1 MSEAPSSPTPQGP
14 PKLPPAYRLR
24 AYDAVASTND
34 EARRLAVEEAAE
46 DGTLV
51 WALEQTAGRGRR
63 GRSWSS
69 PRGNL
74 YVSAILRPDCPVGE
88 AAQLGFAA
96 ALALVDALGHLMPPL
111 TEVRLKWPND
121 VLVNERKAAGILLE
135 TVVDSDGTFRALLLG
150 LGVNIAEAPDDTAF
164 PATALQWESA
174 GRGIGPEDLLQ
185 LWSKHFLTWV
195 NRWMDDGFPPLRRQ
209 WLAYAHAPGQQLRVR
224 LPNREVHGTFHDMD
238 AEGALLIDTDRG
250 RERLSVGDV
259 FFAEPN
265 GTAGSEAG

>member
-1 MSEAPSSPTPQGP
+1 MSEAART

-24 AYDAVASTND
+24 AFEALPSTND
-34 EARRLAVEEAAE
+34 EARRLVLQDDPE

-51 WALEQTAGRGRR
+51 WAQEQTAGRGRR
-63 GRSWSS
+63 GRSWTS

-74 YVSAILRPDCPVGE
+74 YVTAILRPDCAIGE

-111 TEVRLKWPND
+111 TDVRLKWPND

-135 TVVDSDGTFRALLLG
+135 TVIDSDGTFRALLLG
-150 LGVNIAEAPDDTAF
+150 LGVNIADAPDDTAF
-164 PATALQWESA
+164 PATALHWESA
-174 GRGIGPEDLLQ
+174 GRGIGPEDLLEP
-185 LWSKHFLTWV
+185 WAKHFLTWV
-195 NRWMDDGFPPLRRQ
+195 NRWVDDGFQPLRRQ
-209 WLAYAHAPGQQLRVR
+209 WLAYAHPPGQQLRVR

-238 AEGALLIDTDRG
+238 DAGGLLIDTEHG

-259 FFAEPN
+259 FFAEPDDAS
-265 GTAGSEAG
+265 GGGAG

>member
-1 MSEAPSSPTPQGP
+1 MSEAPRP

-24 AYDAVASTND
+24 AYDALPSTND
-34 EARRLAVEEAAE
+34 EARRLALEEAAE

-63 GRSWSS
+63 GRGWTS

-74 YVSAILRPDCPVGE
+74 YVTAILRPECPVGE

-121 VLVNERKAAGILLE
+121 VLVNDRKAAGILLE
-135 TVVDSDGTFRALLLG
+135 TVVDTGGSFRALLLG
-150 LGVNIAEAPDDTAF
+150 LGVNIAEAPEDTAF
-164 PATALQWESA
+164 PATALHWESA
-174 GRGIGPEDLLQ
+174 GQDVGPGDLLQ
-185 LWSKHFLTWV
+185 PWAKHFLAWV
-195 NRWMDDGFPPLRRQ
+195 NRWMDDGFAPLRRQ
-209 WLAYAHAPGQQLRVR
+209 WLAYAHPPGQQLRVR

-238 AEGALLIDTDRG
+238 ESGGLLIDTPEG

-259 FFAEPN
+259 FFAEP
-265 GTAGSEAG
+265 GDAPGGGQG

>member
-1 MSEAPSSPTPQGP
+1 MSETART

-24 AYDAVASTND
+24 AYDGLPSTND
-34 EARRLAVEEAAE
+34 EARRLVLQDDAE

-51 WALEQTAGRGRR
+51 WAQEQTAGRGRR
-63 GRSWSS
+63 GRCWTS

-74 YVSAILRPDCPVGE
+74 YVTAILRPDGTVGE

-121 VLVNERKAAGILLE
+121 VLVNDRKVAGILLE
-135 TVVDSDGTFRALLLG
+135 TVIDSDGSFRGLLLG
-150 LGVNIAEAPDDTAF
+150 LGVNIADAPDDTAF
-164 PATALQWESA
+164 PATALHWESA
-174 GRGIGPEDLLQ
+174 GRGIGPEDLLEP
-185 LWSKHFLTWV
+185 WAKHFLTWV
-195 NRWMDDGFPPLRRQ
+195 NRWVDDGFQPLRRQ
-209 WLAYAHAPGQQLRVR
+209 WLAYAHPQGQQLRVR

-238 AEGALLIDTDRG
+238 DAGGLVIDTQHG

-259 FFAEPN
+259 FFGEPDEPS
-265 GTAGSEAG
+265 GGGAG

>member
-1 MSEAPSSPTPQGP
+1 MNEALRT

-24 AYDAVASTND
+24 AYDALPSTND
-34 EARRLAVEEAAE
+34 EARRLALEEDAE

-63 GRSWSS
+63 GRSWAS

-74 YVSAILRPDCPVGE
+74 YVTAILRPECGIPE

-121 VLVNERKAAGILLE
+121 VLVNDRKAAGILLE
-135 TVVDSDGTFRALLLG
+135 TVIDSDGQFQALLLG
-150 LGVNIAEAPDDTAF
+150 LGVNVADAPDDTAF
-164 PATALQWESA
+164 PATALHWESA
-174 GRGIGPEDLLQ
+174 GRGVGAEDLLEP
-185 LWSKHFLTWV
+185 WAKHFLTWV
-195 NRWMDDGFPPLRRQ
+195 NRWVDDGFAPLRRQ
-209 WLAYAHAPGQQLRVR
+209 WLAYAHQPGQKLRVR
-224 LPNREVHGTFHDMD
+224 LPNREVHGSFHDMD
-238 AEGALLIDTDRG
+238 ETGGLLIDTAEG

-259 FFAEPN
+259 FFAE
-265 GTAGSEAG
+265 AGEGGQG

>member
-1 MSEAPSSPTPQGP
+1 MSEAART

-24 AYDAVASTND
+24 AFEALPSTND
-34 EARRLAVEEAAE
+34 EARRLVLQDDAE

-51 WALEQTAGRGRR
+51 WAQEQTAGRGRR
-63 GRSWSS
+63 GRSWTS

-74 YVSAILRPDCPVGE
+74 YVTAILRPDCTVGE

-135 TVVDSDGTFRALLLG
+135 TVIGTDGSFQALLLG
-150 LGVNIAEAPDDTAF
+150 LGVNIADAPDDTAF
-164 PATALQWESA
+164 PATALHWESA
-174 GRGIGPEDLLQ
+174 GRGIGPEDLLEP
-185 LWSKHFLTWV
+185 WAKHFLTWV
-195 NRWMDDGFPPLRRQ
+195 NRWVDDGFQPLRRQ
-209 WLAYAHAPGQQLRVR
+209 WLAYAHPAGQQLRVR
-224 LPNREVHGTFHDMD
+224 LPNRVVHGTFHDMD
-238 AEGALLIDTDRG
+238 DAGGLVIDTEQG

-259 FFAEPN
+259 FFAEPD
-265 GTAGSEAG
+265 GASGGGAG

>member
-1 MSEAPSSPTPQGP
+1 MTDAPRP

-24 AYDAVASTND
+24 AYDALPSTND
-34 EARRLAVEEAAE
+34 EARRLVVEDDAG

-63 GRSWSS
+63 GRSWAS

-74 YVSAILRPDCPVGE
+74 YVTAVLRPESSIAE

-121 VLVNERKAAGILLE
+121 VLINDRKAAGILLE
-135 TVVDSDGTFRALLLG
+135 TVVASDGTFQALLLG
-150 LGVNIAEAPDDTAF
+150 VGVNIAEAPDDTAF
-164 PATALQWESA
+164 PATALHWESA
-174 GRGIGPEDLLQ
+174 GRDIGPADLLAP
-185 LWSKHFLTWV
+185 WAKHFLTWV
-195 NRWMDDGFPPLRRQ
+195 NRWVDDGFAPLRRQ
-209 WLAYAHAPGQQLRVR
+209 WLAYAHRPGEPLRVR
-224 LPNREVHGTFHDMD
+224 LPNREVHGSFHDMD
-238 AEGALLIDTDRG
+238 ADGALLIDTGQG

-259 FFAEPN
+259 FFAQAGN
-265 GTAGSEAG
+265 GEG